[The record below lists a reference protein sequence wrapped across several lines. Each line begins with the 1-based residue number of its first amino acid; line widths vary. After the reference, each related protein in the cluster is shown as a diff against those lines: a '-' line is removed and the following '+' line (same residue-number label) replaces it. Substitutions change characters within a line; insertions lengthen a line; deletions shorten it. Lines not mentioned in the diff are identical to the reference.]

1 MTRLFKSKIEQMSLR
16 VISKSGQFAVGTRPV
31 YATGRIVLA
40 ASLWCRSLKVYY
52 KVAPRSKTNETNFF
66 LFSSNR

>member
-40 ASLWCRSLKVYY
+40 ASL
-52 KVAPRSKTNETNFF
+52 
-66 LFSSNR
+66 